1 MTAVQLLVII
11 IKLLARHWLK
21 AFTCST
27 FMLFAATLQGRS
39 YQIHNFQRTETKRFS
54 RWVGFRLT
62 PVASRTPV
70 FLFTEVQLIYKVL
83 LVSSIQQSDSI
94 INIYYIYMFFFR
106 FFSTIEYSKML
117 NVNSLCYP
125 IGPRCLSII
134 SVNPKLLMYPS
145 PLLSL

>member
-1 MTAVQLLVII
+1 
-11 IKLLARHWLK
+11 
-21 AFTCST
+21 
-27 FMLFAATLQGRS
+27 
-39 YQIHNFQRTETKRFS
+39 
-54 RWVGFRLT
+54 
-62 PVASRTPV
+62 
-70 FLFTEVQLIYKVL
+70 
-83 LVSSIQQSDSI
+83 
-94 INIYYIYMFFFR
+94 MFFFR